1 MICFQGKNTISYI
14 EMAEFQQC
22 NECTSSESGS
32 DLMNYDNSDKE
43 IFIPVFSSI
52 LKIELQNHD
61 KIVR

>member
-22 NECTSSESGS
+22 NECTSSESGP

-43 IFIPVFSSI
+43 IFIPRI
-52 LKIELQNHD
+52 IQHENHD
-61 KIVR
+61 KNKIRLK